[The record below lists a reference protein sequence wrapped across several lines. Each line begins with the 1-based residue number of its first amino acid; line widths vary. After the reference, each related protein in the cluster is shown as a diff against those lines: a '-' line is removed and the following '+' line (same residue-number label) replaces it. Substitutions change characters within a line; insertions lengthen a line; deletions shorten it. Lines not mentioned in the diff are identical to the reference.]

1 MKFIINLARREMR
14 ASWHRLLFFF
24 VIIAVGVGSIAS
36 LRSLVQNVKASVGHQ
51 ARSLLTADVQASSN
65 AAWNAEA
72 KAALERICKSPI
84 VQGCAGVLETTTM
97 LRAVSGANVTPKMIE
112 LKAVESQFPFYGE
125 MVLGYE
131 AKYSHDLLKD
141 RGALVKQSL
150 LTSLGLKIGDQV
162 KIGNL
167 SFTIRGVIES
177 EPGNTMNAFSIG
189 PRVMVDHEDAVA
201 SGLAGWGSRARHR
214 VLFKTRQGDLETLQR
229 QLSSE
234 LRSQPQLAVR
244 SFRYSQDRLSESLTQ
259 VEDYL
264 SLIGLI
270 ILVLGGIGISSVTR
284 VFIQQK
290 MKTIAVLKCLG
301 GKNGRVLGAYL
312 AQVLSLGLLGSL
324 MGLLLAKVATMLLPR
339 LFADQLP
346 FNVEFGL
353 TWQASVQG
361 LGVGLLISLLFSLVP
376 LLEIR
381 QIKPILVLRGN
392 ELGGAHRK
400 SNRFS
405 LARIDWVK
413 LAAGLFVLAGLI
425 AVASWQAG
433 SIKIGGIFLGGLTAV
448 TFVLNLAAT
457 ALMRFLRGFRRV
469 PSFTL
474 RQGINS
480 LYRPGNQTR
489 IILLAVGLGVFFVVA
504 VRSLQLNLRHEFAI
518 DLNALRADMYLVDI
532 QRDQRSGVEEIIT
545 RHTGSKPEIIPTVRA
560 RIARINYAGESSDR
574 PQANQSPKSQATRSA
589 NGNRGR
595 VENRGM
601 MGREYVLSY
610 RDYAEDFE
618 KIIAGKFWD
627 STPSSEPEVSIE
639 ELMHNELGLNVGD
652 TIVFDL
658 QGRKIAARVSNIRRV
673 DWRNARTGFLVVF
686 RPGALEQAPT
696 MYISALR
703 GPTDSLARAQMQR
716 DLVDKFPNLS
726 VVDVRDI
733 IEIARGIVQNIS
745 LAVSFVG
752 GFVFLSGLLILI
764 GSIAMTKYH
773 RLYESAILKT
783 LGAKK
788 KLIVYTLVVE
798 YGVLGL
804 LAGLIGSSAAIALT
818 WAISEHALKINWRFI
833 PSVNF
838 TGVAV
843 TLVVVMLV
851 GVLSSLD
858 VMIKKPLGILRAE

>member
-1 MKFIINLARREMR
+1 MNFILNLAYREMR

-24 VIIAVGVGSIAS
+24 ICIAVGVGSIVS
-36 LRSLVQNVKASVGHQ
+36 LRSLVQNVKASIGNE

-72 KAALERICKSPI
+72 KVALERVCQSPM
-84 VQGCAGVLETTTM
+84 VQGCAEVLETTTM
-97 LRAVSGANVTPKMIE
+97 LRPLSGANPTPKMIE
-112 LKAVESQFPFYGE
+112 LKAVAPQFPFYGE
-125 MVLGYE
+125 MKLGYG
-131 AKYSHDLLKD
+131 AQYSPDLLKD
-141 RGALVKQSL
+141 RGALVRQSL
-150 LTSLGLKIGDQV
+150 LTALDLKLGDQV

-167 SFTIRGVIES
+167 DFTIRGVIES

-189 PRVMVDHEDAVA
+189 PRVMVDHRDAVA
-201 SGLAGWGSRARHR
+201 AGLTGWGSRARHR
-214 VLFKTRQGDLETLQR
+214 VLFKTREAELEKLAS
-229 QLSSE
+229 QLRRE
-234 LRSQPQLAVR
+234 LRMQPQLTVR
-244 SFRYSQDRLSESLTQ
+244 TFRYSQDRMTQSLSQ

-290 MKTIAVLKCLG
+290 MKTIAILKCLG
-301 GKNGRVLGAYL
+301 GKNGPVLGAYL
-312 AQVLSLGLLGSL
+312 AQVLLLGLLGSL
-324 MGLLLAKVATMLLPR
+324 MGLLLAKVLTTLLPK

-353 TWQASVQG
+353 TWQAALQG

-376 LLEIR
+376 LLTIR
-381 QIKPILVLRGN
+381 QIKPILVLR
-392 ELGGAHRK
+392 
-400 SNRFS
+400 S
-405 LARIDWVK
+405 LTDTGRVKFDWLK
-413 LAAGLFVLAGLI
+413 LATSLFVVAGLL

-433 SIKIGGIFLGGLTAV
+433 SLKIGGIFLAGLAAM
-448 TFVLNLAAT
+448 TFVLNLAAIV
-457 ALMRFLRGFRRV
+457 LMKFLRGVRRA

-489 IILLAVGLGVFFVVA
+489 IILMAVGLGVFFVVA
-504 VRSLQLNLRHEFAI
+504 VRSLQLNLRDEFAI
-518 DLNALRADMYLVDI
+518 DLHALRADMYLVDI
-532 QRDQRSGVEEIIT
+532 QKDQRNPVEEIIAK
-545 RHTGSKPEIIPTVRA
+545 HTGSRPQLIPTVRA
-560 RIARINYAGESSDR
+560 RIARVNNGEANPGL
-574 PQANQSPKSQATRSA
+574 PQPDQRASE
-589 NGNRGR
+589 NRGPG
-595 VENRGM
+595 ENRGM
-601 MGREYVLSY
+601 MGREYVLTY
-610 RDYAEDFE
+610 RDYVEDFE
-618 KIIAGKFWD
+618 KITAGKFWD
-627 STPSSEPEVSIE
+627 PTPSAEPEVSIE
-639 ELMHNELGLNVGD
+639 ELLHNELGLNVGD
-652 TIVFDL
+652 TMIFDV
-658 QGRKIAARVSNIRRV
+658 QGRKLAARVTSIRRV

-686 RPGALEQAPT
+686 RPGALEQAPA
-696 MYISALR
+696 MYIGAIK
-703 GPTDSLARAQMQR
+703 GPADGVTRAQMQR
-716 DLVDKFPNLS
+716 DLIDKYPNVS

-733 IEIARGIVQNIS
+733 IEIARGIVRNVS

-788 KLIVYTLVVE
+788 KLIVATLLVE

-804 LAGLIGSSAAIALT
+804 LAGLIGSSAAIGLT
-818 WAISEHALKINWRFI
+818 YAISEYGLKINWHFI

-838 TGVAV
+838 IGVAV
-843 TLVVVMLV
+843 SLLVVMLV